1 MIERLILLFALA
13 GLCPINAWGQSASLG
28 AGLSHILGG
37 GDDVA
42 GGCYNREYSTGFG
55 PRIGIPVMRGR
66 GAVVATA
73 RGYWLGPGVTCAI
86 DPFVPMEG
94 TYIFDD
100 GVSLLAIQ
108 FITTDVRFEVA
119 PLRPLRLGAGVG
131 AAWREGRNVP
141 YGLLAAG
148 VSLVDKPSVR
158 LSLDG
163 ELTVLHF
170 SEARRRDTYQ
180 NFMIVASQPL
190 GIVRHWTPA
199 FAIGMH
205 VEVPLE

>member
-1 MIERLILLFALA
+1 MS
-13 GLCPINAWGQSASLG
+13 AWSQSPSLG
-28 AGLSHILGG
+28 AGLSHVLGG

-42 GGCYNREYSTGFG
+42 GACYNREYSTGFG
-55 PRIGIPVMRGR
+55 PRIGVPVLRGR
-66 GAVVATA
+66 GTVVATA
-73 RGYWLGPGVTCAI
+73 RAYWLGLGVTCVI

-94 TYIFDD
+94 TYIVDD

-108 FITTDVRFEVA
+108 FITTDVRFEAA
-119 PLRPLRLGAGVG
+119 PVRPLRIGAGVG

-163 ELTVLHF
+163 ELTILRI

-180 NFMIVASQPL
+180 NFIRVTSEPL

-205 VEVPLE
+205 FEVPLR